1 MKLKQ
6 YLAAAL
12 TAGLLLTAG
21 GAEAAEHLVSGQGL
35 PENCRELKA
44 TVAKSGP
51 LLLFSDSPEM
61 VYQKGVLYRD
71 VVQGDVRIF
80 FHHVNAMDSNKKI
93 AVMLKNN
100 QGLRPSEYT
109 IKKKGLGAPS
119 WNYMYAGKTS
129 QQEYFAGQQPPESG
143 TLGFSRSKELLTGT
157 GMLLAPGKLL
167 VGTVDLHL
175 SRPVEI
181 SVIMCDLKN
190 DLELFN
196 SDAPVLP
203 MDEHPLRGS
212 FQEADWQYNIKEPIA
227 VSREQPAMLELA
239 ASCQGFAKGTDAT
252 TSLPAENYGNY
263 GIMYDVSFEI
273 GGTEKVK
280 LVLNPL
286 GGLFAGYGMLE
297 HNGSRQ
303 LLALPGNSL
312 SIGDSYDDMLEVAT
326 LEPGKYKFIWS
337 PPGAS
342 NLPVRLYWQ
351 SAAL

>member
-1 MKLKQ
+1 MKLKK
-6 YLAAAL
+6 YLAAA
-12 TAGLLLTAG
+12 AAALLLSVSGTA
-21 GAEAAEHLVSGQGL
+21 AAERLISGEGL
-35 PENCRELKA
+35 PENCRQLQA
-44 TVAKSGP
+44 SVAKSGP

-71 VVQGDVRIF
+71 VVEGDVRIF

-93 AVMLKNN
+93 AVLLKNN
-100 QGLRPSEYT
+100 QGLRPSDYT
-109 IKKKGLGAPS
+109 VKKKGLGTPS

-129 QQEYFAGQQPPESG
+129 QQEYFSHEQQSESG
-143 TLGFSRSKELLTGT
+143 SLGFSRSRELLTGQ

-167 VGTVDLHL
+167 VGTIDLHL

-181 SVIMCDLKN
+181 SVLMCDLKN
-190 DLELFN
+190 DLELFS
-196 SDAPVLP
+196 SDASVLP

-212 FQEADWQYNIKEPIA
+212 FQNADWQYNVKTPIA
-227 VSREQPAMLELA
+227 VNKQQPAMLELA
-239 ASCQGFAKGTDAT
+239 VSCQGFAKGKDAT
-252 TSLPAENYGNY
+252 TSLDAENYGNY
-263 GIMYDVSFEI
+263 GVMYDVNFEI

-280 LVLNPL
+280 LLLNPL
-286 GGLFAGYGMLE
+286 GGLFAGYGILE

-303 LLALPGNSL
+303 LLALPGSSL